1 MNPEGTKING
11 MISVCSGKNGN
22 ARLGYE
28 IDLASNEVTY
38 ILEVHRRD
46 RASDD
51 PERRPQWRDY
61 ADVAA
66 AYEVACDIVTKGY
79 CDRIVERKEVGA

>member
-1 MNPEGTKING
+1 MNPEETKITG
-11 MISVCSGKNGN
+11 MISVCSGANGT
-22 ARLGYE
+22 ARLDYE

-38 ILEVHRRD
+38 ILVCARKDRRG
-46 RASDD
+46 DD
-51 PERRPQWRDY
+51 PERESVWRDY

-79 CDRIVERKEVGA
+79 CDRVVRRKEVGS